1 MCLDD
6 GPPPLLVSVPYLM
19 TRAVYASFVV
29 VLLMFMHYVQPLAR
43 AATRAHADA
52 KGQAEGDDSQD
63 TKFEVEVCCKLR
75 KFDACLWGWTRILDC
90 PWLEA
95 EFEGDAFYNFVVTLI
110 LEAVLNATNTANT
123 HLEGDLEFSNDPD
136 RVIVTV
142 SWLLSGMEVLS
153 ICFLITEL
161 RRSKGRPCLCIKPH
175 AVDREGWN
183 KEHHR
188 AVVVQSITWLSLV
201 HDAFQITISS
211 VATASQVAS
220 NNYVRSAF
228 LINTIEVSA
237 LVFVKLFN
245 LMNWANTWKEQGA
258 SAKLKRATHAAQL
271 KLSAL
276 REATQPMRN
285 RITGQISKVLKASSR
300 KGRSTNNSSSSSR
313 TVDAHVNYPPSSTSY
328 DSTV

>member
-1 MCLDD
+1 MCEED

-19 TRAVYASFVV
+19 TRAVYASFGV
-29 VLLMFMHYVQPLAR
+29 VLLMFIHYIQPLAKG
-43 AATRAHADA
+43 ATKAHAE
-52 KGQAEGDDSQD
+52 GLAEAASQD
-63 TKFEVEVCCKLR
+63 RKFEVDVCCKRR
-75 KFDACLWGWTRILDC
+75 KFDACLWGWMRRFDW

-123 HLEGDLEFSNDPD
+123 HLEGDLFFSNDPD
-136 RVIVTV
+136 RVVVTA

-153 ICFLITEL
+153 IIFLITEL
-161 RRSKGRPCLCIKPH
+161 RRSKGLPCLCIKPH

-188 AVVVQSITWLSLV
+188 AIIVQSITWLSLV

-211 VATASQVAS
+211 AATASQVAS

-245 LMNWANTWKEQGA
+245 LMAWAKKWHDHGA
-258 SAKLKRATHAAQL
+258 SAKLKRATSAMQL

-276 REATQPMRN
+276 REHTARHTEPVRR
-285 RITGQISKVLKASSR
+285 RIARVLVRSSG
-300 KGRSTNNSSSSSR
+300 GRSSSS
-313 TVDAHVNYPPSSTSY
+313 TAVEAHKQYPASSTSY
-328 DSTV
+328 DNTV

>member
-1 MCLDD
+1 MQPHSKHAFGRRLGVLKRP
-6 GPPPLLVSVPYLM
+6 GPCH
-19 TRAVYASFVV
+19 RHCFV
-29 VLLMFMHYVQPLAR
+29 A
-43 AATRAHADA
+43 
-52 KGQAEGDDSQD
+52 
-63 TKFEVEVCCKLR
+63 
-75 KFDACLWGWTRILDC
+75 
-90 PWLEA
+90 
-95 EFEGDAFYNFVVTLI
+95 
-110 LEAVLNATNTANT
+110 
-123 HLEGDLEFSNDPD
+123 
-136 RVIVTV
+136 
-142 SWLLSGMEVLS
+142 LSGMGVFNLLS
-153 ICFLITEL
+153 ITEL
-161 RRSKGRPCLCIKPH
+161 PRARGGHVCIKPH
-175 AVDREGWN
+175 AVDREVEQGAPPSSRCA
-183 KEHHR
+183 EYH
-188 AVVVQSITWLSLV
+188 VLSLV

-211 VATASQVAS
+211 VATAPQVAS